1 MFRIKYNDARSRLYN
16 MEKSVQRSSSAEVIN
31 RQKFSLLKNNI
42 SQFSQELNSRL
53 KPLVKSS
60 FYRGMKP
67 FDTTKSIS
75 NLNLVAPFGSL
86 LEKLEEITEKRNT
99 IHFDDPLQ
107 DEEWYSIKLG
117 KNEKAIFQVDT
128 LNRVCPLKVR
138 LRKSG
143 NITIF
148 VSSKHP
154 IPDQNN
160 HEKKF
165 SGENFSISDTTFR
178 FKLKSL
184 FFCILAHEQSDISIQ
199 VEFKH
204 REDSPSNG
212 KFLTMK
218 EKSQREMEK
227 IRNDPELKQ
236 QFAERVENI
245 LASRRKKALQ
255 QAGYKNFV
263 RINKSCQ
270 SAEERKKV
278 IRSKSQE
285 KLIKEKI
292 VLERKELNYKEK
304 LQRAK
309 DVLIKQEQREQQRK
323 QREEL
328 RKQHLEK
335 MAKVKIWLKIVF
347 FSRSLFEL
355 KNKFIFLKRAKRNS
369 LKCATKI
376 QKNYRR
382 WNSQLFENISKQY
395 IHARNTLLLF
405 NTHSRYCLQF
415 SHKKLLVFLS
425 QQISIQKPFIVF
437 EKYFSKVMRIQV
449 FVRDYLSVRNR
460 LLNRAIK
467 VWVFHCRRL
476 VKKLISR
483 SPENTFLN
491 QVIRIKDLK
500 RDGILKEFI
509 REKCHNKRVT
519 NKNYRS
525 FLPTKSDIFRLIK
538 HASIDS

>member
-1 MFRIKYNDARSRLYN
+1 
-16 MEKSVQRSSSAEVIN
+16 MEKTAQRSNSAELIKK
-31 RQKFSLLKNNI
+31 QKFSLQKQSI
-42 SQFSQELNSRL
+42 SQLSQELNSRL
-53 KPLVKSS
+53 KPLITSS
-60 FYRGMKP
+60 FLRGMKP
-67 FDTTKSIS
+67 FDTTQSVS

-99 IHFDDPLQ
+99 IHFNDPLQ
-107 DEEWYSIKLG
+107 DEEWYSIKLS
-117 KNEKAIFQVDT
+117 KNEKAVFQVDT

-138 LRKSG
+138 IRKSG
-143 NITIF
+143 QITIF

-160 HEKKF
+160 YEKKF
-165 SGENFSISDTTFR
+165 SGENFSISDKTFR
-178 FKLKSL
+178 FKIKTF
-184 FFCILAHEQSDISIQ
+184 FFCIIAFESADISLQ

-204 REDSPSNG
+204 REDSPTNE
-212 KFLTMK
+212 KFLTMR

-227 IRNDPELKQ
+227 IRNDPVLRQE
-236 QFAERVENI
+236 FTERVENI
-245 LASRRKKALQ
+245 LACRRKKALE

-263 RINKSCQ
+263 KINKSCQ
-270 SAEERKKV
+270 SAEEKKQV

-285 KLIKEKI
+285 KLKKEKS
-292 VLERKELNYKEK
+292 VQERKELNYKEK

-309 DVLIKQEQREQQRK
+309 DVLIKQEQRELMRK

-328 RKQHLEK
+328 RKQYLEK
-335 MAKVKIWLKIVF
+335 MIKVKIWLKIVF
-347 FSRSLFEL
+347 FYKSVFEL
-355 KNKFIFLKRAKRNS
+355 KNKFFFLKRAKRNS

-382 WNSQLFENISKQY
+382 WNSQIFENISKQY

-405 NTHSRYCLQF
+405 NTHSRHCLKF
-415 SHKKLLVFLS
+415 SHKKLLIFIS

-437 EKYFSKVMRIQV
+437 ENYFSKVIRIQV
-449 FVRDYLSVRNR
+449 FIKDYLLVRNR

-467 VWVFHCRRL
+467 NWVVHCRRL
-476 VKKLISR
+476 IKKLISK

-500 RDGILKEFI
+500 RDLILKEFI

-525 FLPTKSDIFRLIK
+525 FLPTKNDIFRLIRL
-538 HASIDS
+538 ASIDS